1 MRRGSPRGACALP
14 RVPPTLSEARS
25 GCGCGCPPC
34 SCGCSC
40 PPPVGRS
47 AEAAPLSSP
56 DEGASAPSLLGDEP
70 EPRPAPASAPHS
82 SAAAVVMSRSA
93 AASVSSRSGLAGVS
107 PVGPS
112 SERLDLPSARFDGEP
127 SISARPAD
135 KAAQRALEHAQCALK
150 HVLRKL
156 FAGAVLG
163 NRVTFFSHISRQG
176 KISPHPTLNLVY
188 CHI

>member
-150 HVLRKL
+150 HVLASSFVGRCSGKSPGIFCDL
-156 FAGAVLG
+156 GIAVRNQPPPLSEFG
-163 NRVTFFSHISRQG
+163 LT
-176 KISPHPTLNLVY
+176 
-188 CHI
+188 